1 MTARLRRRA
10 GAALII
16 GGAALALAT
25 GPLPAVAAA
34 GSTAAGSTAA
44 GSAAA
49 GSAASAPRVDGKS
62 SLVMVLDSSGSM
74 ADDDDDG
81 TGRTRMDAAQRAVGT
96 VVDALPDGHPT
107 GLRVYGADR
116 PRGCT
121 DTRLVRPVQALDR
134 AALKQAVASLRPK
147 GDTPIGLSLQKAAQ
161 DLPKPADGAIGT
173 RTILL
178 ISDGDDNCGTPQ
190 PCEVAE
196 QLAKDGIGLRIDTVG
211 FQVRGTARKQLECI
225 AEAGNGRYYDAPD
238 AEALARQLQRSAQLS
253 ADGYRFRGERVEGTP
268 DRGGAPALAP
278 GQYLDTIGP
287 GEKRHYAVDLDGIS
301 TVNFSATAVPQPGAA
316 VDTFD
321 ALRTRI
327 AYGTDT
333 SGGSCESSTEHFF
346 QREGATTLTSAVARV
361 PSEKGFGSCDKA
373 GRYWL
378 VVERESKKGS
388 DAARWPLELTYGVE
402 RPLPQGVRPAESRP
416 EYGKGGKEA
425 ALPLGDPKDVAGGT
439 GFNDARELGQGVWR
453 DRVLPA
459 QTLWYKVPLGWGQQ
473 LRYDVEFAN
482 EPTLKRGH
490 SSTLSYG
497 ATEVYTPARAPVGG
511 GTAEFIP
518 QTVYNG
524 RPAALKMGT
533 VPVSWT
539 NRHETHPNVVPV
551 HAKGDFYIAVT
562 LGARAAEIAESP
574 QIGVVLRVAVLGDEK
589 AGPQHDAPVLAKKP
603 GNEADKGGDSAT
615 RADSGGTGGAG
626 WTGTAT
632 AAAAGGAVV
641 LIAGLL
647 FVRVRA
653 TRRRAATATATAT
666 AAGMAG
672 RMATGTDTTRGSA

>member
-10 GAALII
+10 TAALII
-16 GGAALALAT
+16 GGAVLALTA
-25 GPLPAVAAA
+25 GPLPAVAAV
-34 GSTAAGSTAA
+34 GGTAA
-44 GSAAA
+44 
-49 GSAASAPRVDGKS
+49 APRVDGAS

-74 ADDDDDG
+74 ADDDG
-81 TGRTRMDAAQRAVGT
+81 TGRTRMDAARQAVGT

-107 GLRVYGADR
+107 GLRVYGADQ
-116 PRGCT
+116 PKGCT
-121 DTRLVRPVQALDR
+121 DTRLVRPVRALDR
-134 AALKQAVASLRPK
+134 AAVKQAVASVQPK
-147 GDTPIGLSLQKAAQ
+147 GDTPIGLSLRKAAQ

-211 FQVRGTARKQLECI
+211 FQVRGAARKQLECI

-268 DRGGAPALAP
+268 GRTGAPALVP

-287 GEKRHYAVDLDGIS
+287 GEKRHYAVDLDDAS

-327 AYGTDT
+327 AYGTDA

-346 QREGATTLTSAVARV
+346 QKEGATTLTSAVARV

-373 GRYWL
+373 ARYWF

-388 DAARWPLELTYGVE
+388 DAARWPLELTHGVE
-402 RPLPQGVRPAESRP
+402 KPLTKGVRPARSQP

-425 ALPLGDPKDVAGGT
+425 ALPLGDPKDVSGGT

-459 QTLWYKVPLGWGQQ
+459 QTLWYKVPVGWGQQ

-482 EPTLKRGH
+482 EPTLERGF

-497 ATEVYTPARAPVGG
+497 ATEVYTPTRAPVGG
-511 GTAEFIP
+511 GTAEFVP

-539 NRHETHPNVVPV
+539 NRHETHPNVIPV
-551 HAKGDFYIAVT
+551 HDKGDFYIAVT
-562 LGARAAEIAESP
+562 LGAQAAEIAENP
-574 QIGVVLRVAVLGDEK
+574 EIGVVLRVAVMGDEK
-589 AGPQHDAPVLAKKP
+589 AGPQHDAPPRARK
-603 GNEADKGGDSAT
+603 ADKGGDSAT

-641 LIAGLL
+641 LIAGLVL
-647 FVRVRA
+647 VRARA
-653 TRRRAATATATAT
+653 TRHRAS
-666 AAGMAG
+666 
-672 RMATGTDTTRGSA
+672 TGTDTTRGSAR